1 MATKNENRGPYKYDP
16 QFHDA
21 WAFSLAIKG
30 ATDEEIAEA
39 FGVNRKTIQRWS
51 KKPAVDKDGKPTG
64 SEVLTSFGE
73 ALRSGKEQADAQVV
87 KKLYERCMGYTI
99 EEEVQT
105 IDVNRDG
112 TSKLGQIRTTKK
124 HVPPDTMA
132 LMYWLNN
139 RSRKTG
145 EWSQRQDVNVSFG
158 DDSIRDAVAEL
169 TLDEAR
175 AKLKAI
181 CPDEDEE

>member
-1 MATKNENRGPYKYDP
+1 MPKNANRTPYKYDP

-30 ATDEEIAEA
+30 ATDDEIADA
-39 FGVNRKTIQRWS
+39 FGVNRRTIQRWT
-51 KKPAVDKDGKPTG
+51 KKPSVDKDGKPIGGYT
-64 SEVLTSFGE
+64 LTSFGE
-73 ALRSGKEQADAQVV
+73 SLRAGKVQADAQVE
-87 KKLYERCMGYTI
+87 KKLYERCMGYIT

-112 TSKLGQIRTTKK
+112 TTKIGQIRTTKK
-124 HVPPDTMA
+124 QVPPDTMA
-132 LMYWLNN
+132 IMYWLNN

-145 EWSQRQDVNVSFG
+145 EWSQRQDVSVSFG
-158 DDSIRDAVAEL
+158 DDSIREAVAEL
-169 TLDEAR
+169 TLEEAR

-181 CPDEDEE
+181 CPEEDEE